1 MRQGSEPPTLLLLE
15 TIVNY
20 KTFVLLTRG
29 LFEHIVD
36 SIFVLL
42 YWILLLHYITGL
54 LDFDPN
60 DVNVLNFA

>member
-42 YWILLLHYITGL
+42 YWILLLHSITGL

>member
-15 TIVNY
+15 TVVNY

-42 YWILLLHYITGL
+42 YWILLLHSITGL

>member
-20 KTFVLLTRG
+20 KTFVLLARG

-36 SIFVLL
+36 S
-42 YWILLLHYITGL
+42 
-54 LDFDPN
+54 
-60 DVNVLNFA
+60 NFAFLY

>member
-20 KTFVLLTRG
+20 KAFVLLTRG

-42 YWILLLHYITGL
+42 YWILLLHSITGL

>member
-15 TIVNY
+15 TVVNY

-42 YWILLLHYITGL
+42 YWILLLHSITGL

-60 DVNVLNFA
+60 DVNVLHFA

>member
-15 TIVNY
+15 TVVNY

-36 SIFVLL
+36 SIFVFL
-42 YWILLLHYITGL
+42 YWILLLHSVTRL